1 MIRTKWFWMIS
12 IVLVFVCAVAFADDA
27 DAEIGKTID
36 TVWTNLF
43 YVIGV
48 VLAGFITKCLS
59 KLASKYGV
67 ELKDKQKEQIAGYTQ
82 DAIAYANEW
91 ATKRVKDKI
100 KTTSADKFNR
110 AVKKLSEKIPF
121 LTEEKARDLVVSG
134 LPKFRALIESK
145 AAEVGR

>member
-1 MIRTKWFWMIS
+1 MKRWFWMIS
-12 IVLVFVCAVAFADDA
+12 VVLIFVCAVAFADDA

-36 TVWTNLF
+36 TIWTNLF

-48 VLAGFITKCLS
+48 VLAGFVTKCLS

-82 DAIAYANEW
+82 DAIAYADEW
-91 ATKRVKDKI
+91 ATKKIKDKI
-100 KTTSADKFNR
+100 TVKSTDKFNR
-110 AVKKLSEKIPF
+110 AVKKLCEKVPF
-121 LTEEKARDLVVSG
+121 LTEEKARDLIVSG

-145 AAEVGR
+145 AAGIGK